1 MSLWLFFADQETISR
16 FHLHPLGKYMDE
28 YAQWLHQRG
37 YSRDNARCKLRTAAR
52 WSPWLKRYGIAAS
65 QLTQEH
71 LAKYLK
77 MKVRKSPPFR
87 KEDEANLKQ
96 FLDFLQRKG
105 VTQVPK
111 QQETTAVEEFAAK
124 FASYLASERALSVS
138 TIEQYTRHATQFLSE
153 YFDSRLVDFS
163 TIGNTDVSKY
173 VQRTARKNS
182 RKNAKLMCTALRAL
196 FRYARHQGLLTIH
209 LDAAVPTVANWR
221 LASIPYS
228 LPAES
233 VEKILSSCNRETHI
247 GKRDYAIILM
257 LARLGLRAG
266 EIITLNL
273 EDINWH
279 SGIITVHGK
288 GSHRSQMPL
297 PPDVGEALAA
307 YLQFGRP
314 KSTSRRIFLRLQA
327 PIRGFKRSGSVTFI
341 VNRAIKRSG
350 ISGAKSGAHQF
361 RHSIATSLLCGG
373 ASLSEIAELLRHRTI
388 DCTTI
393 YAKVDLPSLRTLAL
407 PWPGGDK

>member
-1 MSLWLFFADQETISR
+1 M
-16 FHLHPLGKYMDE
+16 
-28 YAQWLHQRG
+28 
-37 YSRDNARCKLRTAAR
+37 
-52 WSPWLKRYGIAAS
+52 
-65 QLTQEH
+65 
-71 LAKYLK
+71 
-77 MKVRKSPPFR
+77 
-87 KEDEANLKQ
+87 
-96 FLDFLQRKG
+96 
-105 VTQVPK
+105 
-111 QQETTAVEEFAAK
+111 EEFAAK

-138 TIEQYTRHATQFLSE
+138 TIEQYTRHATQFLVE
-153 YFDSRLVDFS
+153 YFDSRSVDFS
-163 TIGNTDVSKY
+163 IIGNTDVSKY
-173 VQRTARKNS
+173 VQRTASKRSK
-182 RKNAKLMCTALRAL
+182 KNAKLMCTALRAL
-196 FRYARHQGLLTIH
+196 FRYAMHQGLLTTR
-209 LDAAVPTVANWR
+209 LDAAVPTIANWR

-233 VEKILSSCNRETHI
+233 VEKILSSCNRETRI
-247 GKRDYAIILM
+247 GKRDYAIILL

-273 EDINWH
+273 EDINRH

-297 PPDVGEALAA
+297 PPDVGEALVT

-314 KSTSRRIFLRLQA
+314 NSTSRKVFLRSQA
-327 PIRGFKRSGSVTFI
+327 PIRGFKRSGPVTFI

-350 ISGAKSGAHQF
+350 IAGAKSGAHQF

-407 PWPGGDK
+407 PCPGGDK

>member
-28 YAQWLHQRG
+28 YAQWLYQSG
-37 YSRDNARCKLRTAAR
+37 YSRDNARCKLRTVAR

-65 QLTQEH
+65 QLSQEH

-111 QQETTAVEEFAAK
+111 QQETTAVDEFVAE
-124 FASYLASERALSVS
+124 FASYLTAERALAQS
-138 TIEQYTRHATQFLSE
+138 TIEQYTAHAMGFLKEHFSGR
-153 YFDSRLVDFS
+153 SVDFS
-163 TIGNTDVSKY
+163 TIASIDVSKY
-173 VQRTARKNS
+173 VQRTASKRS
-182 RKNAKLMCTALRAL
+182 RKNAKLMCTALRTL
-196 FRYARHQGLLTIH
+196 FRYARHQGYLTSQ
-209 LDAAVPTVANWR
+209 LDAAVPGVANWR

-233 VEKILSSCNRETHI
+233 IEKILSSCNRETCV
-247 GKRDYAIILM
+247 GKRDYAIIL
-257 LARLGLRAG
+257 LLVRLGLRAG

-273 EDINWH
+273 EDIDWR

-297 PPDVGEALAA
+297 PRDVGEALAA

-314 KSTSRRIFLRLQA
+314 KSSSRKVFLSSQA
-327 PIRGFKRSGSVTFI
+327 PIRAFNRSGPVTTL
-341 VNRAIKRSG
+341 VNRAIRRAG
-350 ISGAKSGAHQF
+350 ITGAKSGAHQF
-361 RHSIATSLLCGG
+361 RHSIATSLICGG

-393 YAKVDLPSLRTLAL
+393 YAKVDLPLLRTLAL

>member
-1 MSLWLFFADQETISR
+1 MSLWLFFSDQETISR

-28 YAQWLHQRG
+28 YAQWLYQRG
-37 YSRDNARCKLRTAAR
+37 YSRDHARCKLRTVAR

-77 MKVRKSPPFR
+77 MKVRKTPPLR
-87 KEDEANLKQ
+87 REDGVNLKQ
-96 FLDFLQRKG
+96 FLDFLQEKG
-105 VTQVPK
+105 VIQIR
-111 QQETTAVEEFAAK
+111 EHRERTAVDEFVAE
-124 FASYLASERALSVS
+124 FASYLATERALSQS
-138 TIEQYTRHATQFLSE
+138 TIEQYTAHAMKFLEENFNDRS
-153 YFDSRLVDFS
+153 VDFS
-163 TIGNTDVSKY
+163 TIDSAGVSKY
-173 VQRTARKNS
+173 VQRTASMRSK
-182 RKNAKLMCTALRAL
+182 KNAKLMCTALRAL
-196 FRYARHQGLLTIH
+196 FRYARHQGLLMTQ
-209 LDAAVPTVANWR
+209 LDAAVPSVANWR

-233 VEKILSSCNRETHI
+233 VKGIVSSCNRGTSI
-247 GKRDYAIILM
+247 GKRDYAIIL
-257 LARLGLRAG
+257 LLVRLGLRAG

-273 EDINWH
+273 DDIDWR
-279 SGIITVHGK
+279 SGIITIHGK

-314 KSTSRRIFLRLQA
+314 KSSNRKVFLSSQA
-327 PIRGFKRSGSVTFI
+327 PIRAFNRSGAVTFL

-361 RHSIATSLLCGG
+361 RHSIATNLLSGG

-407 PWPGGDK
+407 PWPGGEK

>member
-1 MSLWLFFADQETISR
+1 
-16 FHLHPLGKYMDE
+16 
-28 YAQWLHQRG
+28 
-37 YSRDNARCKLRTAAR
+37 
-52 WSPWLKRYGIAAS
+52 
-65 QLTQEH
+65 
-71 LAKYLK
+71 
-77 MKVRKSPPFR
+77 MKVRKTPPFR
-87 KEDEANLKQ
+87 REDEVNLKQ
-96 FLDFLQRKG
+96 FLDFLQEKC
-105 VTQVPK
+105 VIQISEH
-111 QQETTAVEEFAAK
+111 QEGTAVDEFVAE
-124 FASYLASERALSVS
+124 FASYLAGERALSQS
-138 TIEQYTRHATQFLSE
+138 TIEQYTAHAVPFLKE
-153 YFDSRLVDFS
+153 YFEGRSVDFS
-163 TIGNTDVSKY
+163 TIDSVDVSKY
-173 VQRTARKNS
+173 VQRTASKKS

-196 FRYARHQGLLTIH
+196 FRYARHQGFLTTQ
-209 LDAAVPTVANWR
+209 LDAAVPSVANWK

-233 VEKILSSCNRETHI
+233 VKRILSSCNRETCI
-247 GKRDYAIILM
+247 GKRDYAIILL

-266 EIITLNL
+266 EIITLSL
-273 EDINWH
+273 EDIDWR

-314 KSTSRRIFLRLQA
+314 KSSSRRVFLKSQA
-327 PIRGFKRSGSVTFI
+327 PICGFKRSGPIATL

-350 ISGAKSGAHQF
+350 ITGAKSGAHQF
-361 RHSIATSLLCGG
+361 RHSIATNLLSGG
-373 ASLSEIAELLRHRTI
+373 ASLSEIAELLRHGTI